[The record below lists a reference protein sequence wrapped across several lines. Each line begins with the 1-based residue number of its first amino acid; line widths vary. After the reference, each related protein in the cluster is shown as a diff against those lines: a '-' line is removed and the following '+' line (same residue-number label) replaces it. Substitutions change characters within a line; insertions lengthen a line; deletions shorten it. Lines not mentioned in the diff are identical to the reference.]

1 MKQIFISTFLFVL
14 MSMVGEKA
22 YAYDIAVANADGVT
36 IYYNYINGGKDLE
49 VTHLLLSNSYRGN
62 VVIPEEVTYMNI
74 TRNVTGIGNWAF
86 YLCYSLTSV
95 TIPNSVTSIGTEAFN
110 GCRSLTSVT
119 IPDSVTSIGRQAFF
133 GCSGLTSVTI
143 GNSVTSIEQGAFGGC
158 HGLASI
164 TIPSSVTYIGS
175 GAFNSYNISI
185 VISLIENLFAIT
197 GNVSEYGTF
206 YQDTF
211 NNATLYVPVGTKD
224 MYKTTEGWKD
234 FANFEEGYPDP
245 AGINVVENTKNSNTT
260 IYDLNGVRLPELKRS
275 ATTGDACSV
284 GLKKGLYIVNGK
296 KVIVK

>member
-86 YLCYSLTSV
+86 YLCY
-95 TIPNSVTSIGTEAFN
+95 
-110 GCRSLTSVT
+110 SLTSVT

-234 FANFEEGYPDP
+234 FANFE
-245 AGINVVENTKNSNTT
+245 
-260 IYDLNGVRLPELKRS
+260 
-275 ATTGDACSV
+275 
-284 GLKKGLYIVNGK
+284 
-296 KVIVK
+296 